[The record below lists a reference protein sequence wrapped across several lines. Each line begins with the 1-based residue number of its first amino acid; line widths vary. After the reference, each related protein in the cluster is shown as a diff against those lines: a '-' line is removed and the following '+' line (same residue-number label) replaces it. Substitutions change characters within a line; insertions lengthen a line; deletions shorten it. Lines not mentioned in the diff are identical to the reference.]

1 MLKNHAR
8 VSQFIHG
15 NLFPRYFAQINDYCI
30 QSRLEFDNLYR
41 FYLGQK
47 TFFNW
52 QIPQIKTE
60 EVDENNAKTNV
71 AKVKVEDVE
80 NYVTEANTAV
90 EKVKKNKKEKTT
102 VDKEQ
107 QQQQQE
113 KN

>member
-30 QSRLEFDNLYR
+30 QSRLEFDNLYK

-80 NYVTEANTAV
+80 NHVTQANTAV
-90 EKVKKNKKEKTT
+90 EKLKKNKKE
-102 VDKEQ
+102 
-107 QQQQQE
+107 
-113 KN
+113 